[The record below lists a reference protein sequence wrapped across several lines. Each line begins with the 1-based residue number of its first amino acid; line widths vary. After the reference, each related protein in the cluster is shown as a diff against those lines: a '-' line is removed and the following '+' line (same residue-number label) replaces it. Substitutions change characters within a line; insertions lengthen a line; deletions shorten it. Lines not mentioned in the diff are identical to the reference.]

1 MKKFFSLIAAVLFAG
16 SMMAEGLLFEQ
27 TYPGNPSEFV
37 NSYSK
42 SFTMTTNGYTLTYAN
57 LNNGSDSN
65 GWTEIRA
72 GHKSN
77 ATVATITSGAIAE
90 KVSKVIVDFS
100 QVQSA
105 DKVNELYLQVAD
117 AATFAGATKIS
128 ATIARGEVAFVI
140 PEPAENKFY
149 QVALDIQA
157 LGGNYNGVI
166 RIDKVQFISPDGG
179 SPIVPTEYDT
189 LTVAQAIAICDTLAE
204 GAQSTEKYYVE
215 GYAVNVAPYS
225 MQYGN
230 QIFFLA
236 DENKADSS
244 FQAYGAYPMKEG
256 NVYPVLEGDFVR
268 AFGPLKKYVDTK
280 NGNRV
285 QLEMPNPTIEFIS
298 EVEGDRSI
306 TPAKVDT
313 ITTAQALAI
322 AQALAKPSANGQST
336 TDTKE
341 YIIGGYAVQVYDK
354 NSDGT
359 WSFFMADKEGAYGTF
374 QASNATTD
382 KDVVIGDYM
391 YLRGYI
397 ARRLTNAG
405 KDQYQ
410 VYKGT
415 AEHGEPMEI
424 KAVEVDVARAMEIGN
439 ALEDNASTG
448 ETYRVVGYVAKVQTP
463 FDAEEGVETFFMSDD
478 PEATFGDFQA
488 RLVTI
493 ADPGAKVGDYV
504 AVVGQITKYVGASG
518 NPTIQIDHG
527 TAEVVFGQGIENI
540 TLTEKAQKVVVD
552 GVIYIVRDNKMFNL
566 QGAQVR

>member
-1 MKKFFSLIAAVLFAG
+1 MKKIFAFAAAAIFALSMNAKQVVFDFTKPASLGADPEITPSATKSTGVNISGSTFTVDGVVMSSAKVNKSNDNKIFTKSDAVSYELRMYGDNTLTFTATENITAIEFAG
-16 SMMAEGLLFEQ
+16 DAIDFK
-27 TYPGNPSEFV
+27 EFTGKTWAGEALSV
-37 NSYSK
+37 TVTANS
-42 SFTMTTNGYTLTYAN
+42 TC
-57 LNNGSDSN
+57 
-65 GWTEIRA
+65 
-72 GHKSN
+72 
-77 ATVATITSGAIAE
+77 
-90 KVSKVIVDFS
+90 
-100 QVQSA
+100 
-105 DKVNELYLQVAD
+105 
-117 AATFAGATKIS
+117 KIS
-128 ATIARGEVAFVI
+128 SA
-140 PEPAENKFY
+140 
-149 QVALDIQA
+149 
-157 LGGNYNGVI
+157 
-166 RIDKVQFISPDGG
+166 
-179 SPIVPTEYDT
+179 T
-189 LTVAQAIAICDTLAE
+189 LTVGEAAVIWTPDTIEVAEAIALAKAADKHDHFVKGVVHGEPFCTYAFKDKVSFWMHDIANAADTLEFYDGLGLDNQKWESLDAAKAE
-204 GAQSTEKYYVE
+204 LRIGDTILVYAGSLQPYHPQSAPDGVYIYEIAGGHYAGKLGA
-215 GYAVNVAPYS
+215 N
-225 MQYGN
+225 
-230 QIFFLA
+230 
-236 DENKADSS
+236 
-244 FQAYGAYPMKEG
+244 
-256 NVYPVLEGDFVR
+256 
-268 AFGPLKKYVDTK
+268 
-280 NGNRV
+280 
-285 QLEMPNPTIEFIS
+285 PNPPVIL
-298 EVEGDRSI
+298 G
-306 TPAKVDT
+306 PDT

-359 WSFFMADKEGAYGTF
+359 WSFFMADKEGAYGSF

-382 KDVVIGDYM
+382 KDVVKGDYM

-424 KAVEVDVARAMEIGN
+424 EAVEVDVALSLKIGN

-463 FDAEEGVETFFMSDD
+463 FDTEEGVETFFMSDD

-518 NPTIQIDHG
+518 TPTIQIDHG
-527 TAEVVFGQGIENI
+527 DAEVVFGQGIENI

>member
-1 MKKFFSLIAAVLFAG
+1 MKKLFSLIAAVLFAG
-16 SMMAEGLLFEQ
+16 SMMAEEGILFEQ
-27 TYPGNPSEFV
+27 TYPGSPSEKV
-37 NSYSK
+37 GSYSK
-42 SFTMTTNGYTLTYAN
+42 SFTLTTNGYTLTYAN
-57 LNNGSDSN
+57 INNGTKDDSWDAVRSGSKN
-65 GWTEIRA
+65 GA
-72 GHKSN
+72 S
-77 ATVATITSGAIAE
+77 VAKVTSEAIAG
-90 KVSKVIVDFS
+90 KVSKVIVNFT
-100 QVQSA
+100 QVQAS
-105 DKVNELYLQVAD
+105 KTNELYLQVAD
-117 AATFAGATKIS
+117 NAAFTGATKVS
-128 ATIARGEVAFVI
+128 QTIAAGAVAFEI
-140 PEPAENKFY
+140 ATPAENLFY
-149 QVALDIQA
+149 QIVIDQAQGSANGFNRWNKIQF
-157 LGGNYNGVI
+157 L
-166 RIDKVQFISPDGG
+166 SPDGG
-179 SPIVPTEYDT
+179 TPIPTAQKVS
-189 LTVAQAIAICDTLAE
+189 VAEAIAAGNALDKGATSEQEYEVTGYVVNAE
-204 GAQSTEKYYVE
+204 PFNST
-215 GYAVNVAPYS
+215 
-225 MQYGN
+225 YGN
-230 QIFFLA
+230 QIWWMA
-236 DENKADSS
+236 DDAANSENQEFEAFSCVI
-244 FQAYGAYPMKEG
+244 KEDG
-256 NVYPVLEGDFVR
+256 LQVIDGDKIKLT
-268 AFGPLKKYVDTK
+268 GHISKYEDTK
-280 NGNRV
+280 NGNKIIIEIKGGV
-285 QLEMPNPTIEFIS
+285 AEFI
-298 EVEGDRSI
+298 EKAAGDHSI

-341 YIIGGYAVQVYDK
+341 YIIGGYAVQVYDQ

-382 KDVVIGDYM
+382 WEVVKGDYM
-391 YLRGYI
+391 YLRGHI

-424 KAVEVDVARAMEIGN
+424 KAVEIDVARAMEIGN

-527 TAEVVFGQGIENI
+527 DAVVLAPQGIENI